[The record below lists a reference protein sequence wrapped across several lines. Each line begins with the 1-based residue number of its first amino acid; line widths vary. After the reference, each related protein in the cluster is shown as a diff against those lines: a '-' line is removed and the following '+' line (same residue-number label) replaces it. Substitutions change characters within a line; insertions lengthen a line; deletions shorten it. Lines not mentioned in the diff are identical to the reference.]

1 MERMKAGLIAR
12 GGSMQYVQE
21 KLRWSALVFF
31 CVLLSARP
39 AYAEETEVYFTTQA
53 GGGQANILFMLDT
66 SGSMA
71 WCGATSSTCNDSS
84 LVRMNQL
91 KQAFSRLIDSLGGN
105 VRVGVGRLAKNESGG
120 GAGSNWPGGY
130 IEYPVRGLNEPAD
143 ALETARSV
151 SLSSDDAQQTNGI
164 NTSDTRIYFPNAG
177 KEGGATGFIFRDI
190 SLPRYARVKS
200 ASVNMQASENSSN
213 TLNLLGG
220 YLGGIGLPAFSSS
233 NDVLGRN
240 WQGGRMLSP
249 VSGYTASGNTFSVD
263 VSELVQ
269 DAVNQPDWC
278 GGHDLALGFIS
289 ANPADTTTRRIN
301 TFDRVSNNNSYE
313 APRLKIE
320 WEVNPGIVPGT
331 PGQPDYESTLSC
343 IGAVSKG
350 IASASDDAGQRSS
363 VVRLNE
369 SAIPFHDGALAAFR
383 FAEIPFDARTSQGTP
398 DYINRAVLS
407 IRGIDSW
414 VQEYREAE
422 CIGWNWR
429 GNCNKWSQAGYY
441 DMPIQSGNVTLSVKA
456 VIGNAA
462 GMTSSNNNISSR
474 STGSTSAQL
483 VVPAATSSFK
493 TLHHIDVTD
502 LVREAMSDG
511 GWQQGGAMMFVVSTP
526 DANERYFALGAVD
539 GGAANGASLNLS
551 VSTADQGRLLPKV
564 RDRLKDIVNGLQAS
578 GSTPLGESYAEMSRY
593 MLGLTADHGSKHS
606 VPTSMSGGTYISPL
620 KSENQQC
627 ASNHIVVMTDGEPQY
642 DNQSKSSVEA
652 ITGQSFASNH
662 ACNTVN
668 NQGTT
673 GASLSETFACMK
685 ELAKWNVDP
694 DKNQAERK
702 IQTHMVA
709 FYLDSVLPKMREV
722 TAEGDGMTVRAE
734 NSDQLQEA
742 FTSIINSITQNSSLV
757 AAPGVA
763 VNTFNRFEH
772 LDQLYYSVFRPDTRT
787 QWSGNLKRYRLRQ
800 YRQGDDVIQEIVD
813 ANNSNAIDSSTGFF
827 SDTSRSFWS
836 SERDGSDVRA
846 GGARDHMEA
855 ERVLYTLLD
864 EPAAGGSATALTAPS
879 GTALVRMTAP
889 NSVAS
894 TAYGLGAGA
903 PDEQMLEMFNF
914 LMTSWGDPMHAAP
927 RLVNYGYTGSLEEAI
942 SDPSKQDNAV
952 FVSTNDGLLHAV
964 NAQNGE
970 EYFAFVPAG
979 ELAKTAS
986 RVANGPIVPPAN
998 KRHTWGLDSTWTVW
1012 RKSASDGS
1020 AAEVFMYGGQRR
1032 GGRNLYALDVS
1043 SRTNPKMLW
1052 SINGGSGDFAELGQ
1066 TWSQPT
1072 LGRIKVGSTAVPV
1085 LVFGGGYDVDSNDGP
1100 QPASAGDTMGNAI
1113 YIVNANNGALIW
1125 KATSSTVSDMKWS
1138 IPASVSVVDLNFDG
1152 LIDHLYAVDM
1162 GGQLFRVDIN
1172 PDNTGVNSLVSDVH
1186 VVAQLGRGE
1195 ANSSLAANSRRFYD
1209 APVVALG
1216 KHNDEPVLQ
1225 VVLGSGYRSHP
1236 LSESTQERFYMV
1248 VDDDALHVNASGFE
1262 PSDPVTHSDLLD
1274 VTSNTS
1280 PTAASLQSKKGWY
1293 ISLEHNGEK
1302 VSGDPAIFQGR
1313 VFFTTY
1319 LPSSARSNDCV
1330 PVQGS
1335 GRLYTVSL
1343 VDGSP
1348 AADTVNQ
1355 GNVSP
1360 SDRYIDIPISGPGG
1374 GVNLGV
1380 FRGEQPPGGP
1390 SPPEDEDPCGD
1401 TGDLALIIGT
1411 SVYSGGKIKG
1421 CGLNKTRW
1429 FESDAAR
1436 AQALIDA
1443 EVNPAQ
1449 N

>member
-1 MERMKAGLIAR
+1 MQGMKVGATAR
-12 GGSMQYVQE
+12 GGSMQYVQD
-21 KLRWSALVFF
+21 KLRWSFLVFF
-31 CVLLSARP
+31 CVVFSARP

-84 LVRMNQL
+84 LVRINQL

-105 VRVGVGRLAKNESGG
+105 VRVGVGRLARSENGG

-151 SLSSDDAQQTNGI
+151 SLSSDDAQQTGSV
-164 NTSDTRIYFPNAG
+164 NTSDSRVYFPNAG
-177 KEGGATGFIFRDI
+177 KQGGATGLIFRDI

-200 ASVNMQASENSSN
+200 ASLNLQAAGGSST
-213 TLNLLGG
+213 TLNLVGG
-220 YLGGIGLPAFSSS
+220 YLGDIGIPSFSNS

-240 WQGGRMLSP
+240 WQGGRVLPS
-249 VSGYTASGNTFSVD
+249 VNGYTGSGGTFSVD

-269 DAVNQPDWC
+269 EAVNQPGWC

-289 ANPADTTTRRIN
+289 ANPADTSTRWIN
-301 TFDRVSNNNSYE
+301 TFDRVSNNNSHE
-313 APRLKIE
+313 APRLVIE
-320 WEVNPGIVPGT
+320 WEVNPGLVPGT

-343 IGAVSKG
+343 IGAVTKG
-350 IASASDDAGQRSS
+350 IAGASDDAGQRDS

-369 SAIPFHDGALAAFR
+369 STIPFNDSAIAGFR
-383 FAEIPFDARTSQGTP
+383 FAEIPFDARTSQASP
-398 DYINRAVLS
+398 DYINSATLS
-407 IRGIDSW
+407 IRGADAW
-414 VQEYREAE
+414 TQEYRESE
-422 CIGWNWR
+422 CIGWNRR
-429 GNCNKWSQAGYY
+429 GNCNRWSQAGYY
-441 DMPIQSGNVTLSVKA
+441 DVPIQSGNVTLSVKA
-456 VIGNAA
+456 VLGNAA
-462 GMTSSNNNISSR
+462 AMTNSSNNLSSR
-474 STGSTSAQL
+474 STSAASVQR

-493 TLHHIDVTD
+493 TIHQIDVTD
-502 LVREAMSDG
+502 LVREAMGDG
-511 GWQQGGAMMFVVSTP
+511 SWQQGGAMMFVVSTA
-526 DANERYFALGAVD
+526 DANGRYFSLGSVD
-539 GGAANGASLNLS
+539 GGSANGASLTLS
-551 VSTADQGRLLPKV
+551 VSTADQARLLPKV

-593 MLGLTADHGSKHS
+593 MLGMTADHGSRHS
-606 VPTSMSGGTYISPL
+606 VPTSMNNGTYISPL
-620 KSENQQC
+620 TSENQQC

-642 DNQSKSSVEA
+642 DNESKSSVEA
-652 ITGQSFASNH
+652 ITGQNFNSSH
-662 ACNTVN
+662 ACNTVG

-685 ELAKWNVDP
+685 ELATWNVDP
-694 DKNQAERK
+694 DKNQVKRK

-709 FYLDSVLPKMREV
+709 FYLDSVVPKMREV
-722 TAEGDGMTVRAE
+722 TNEGDGMTVRAE

-800 YRQGDDVIQEIVD
+800 YRQGDEVIQEIVD
-813 ANNSNAIDSSTGFF
+813 ANNGNAIDSETGFF
-827 SDTSRSFWS
+827 GDTSRSFWS
-836 SERDGSDVRA
+836 TERDGSDVRA
-846 GGARDHMEA
+846 GGARDNMVE

-864 EPAAGGSATALTAPS
+864 EPAAGGSPTALSAPS
-879 GTALVRMTAP
+879 GTALVRLTAP
-889 NSVAS
+889 DSVSS

-903 PDEQMLEMFNF
+903 PDDQMLEMFNF

-927 RLVNYGYTGSLEEAI
+927 RLVNYGYTGSLEDAI
-942 SDPSKQDNAV
+942 SDPTKQDNAV

-964 NAQNGE
+964 SAQNGE
-970 EYFAFVPAG
+970 EYFAFVPVG
-979 ELAKTAS
+979 ELAKTAA
-986 RVANGPIVPPAN
+986 RVANGPVVPPAN

-1012 RKSASDGS
+1012 RKSDSDGS
-1020 AAEVFMYGGQRR
+1020 ASDIFMYGGQRR
-1032 GGRNLYALDVS
+1032 GGRNYYALDVS

-1052 SINGGSGDFAELGQ
+1052 SINGGGGDFAELGQ

-1072 LGRIKVGSTAVPV
+1072 LARMKIGDTAVPV

-1100 QPASAGDTMGNAI
+1100 QPASAGDTLGNAI

-1125 KATSSTVSDMKWS
+1125 KATGSTVNEMKWS
-1138 IPASVSVVDLNFDG
+1138 IPAAVSVVDLNFDG
-1152 LIDHLYAVDM
+1152 FIDHLYAVDM
-1162 GGQLFRVDIN
+1162 GGQLFRVDID
-1172 PDNTGVNSLVSDVH
+1172 PENTGVNSLVSDVH

-1195 ANSSLAANSRRFYD
+1195 NNSSLAANSRRFYD

-1216 KHNDEPVLQ
+1216 KHNDVPVLQ

-1248 VDDDALHVNASGFE
+1248 IDDDALHVNDAGFD
-1262 PSDPVTHSDLLD
+1262 PSDPVTHADLLD
-1274 VTSNTS
+1274 VTTNTS
-1280 PTAASLQSKKGWY
+1280 PSTSSLASKKGWY

-1319 LPSSARSNDCV
+1319 LPSSTRSNDCV
-1330 PVQGS
+1330 PVQGT
-1335 GRLYTVSL
+1335 GRLYTVKL
-1343 VDGSP
+1343 EDGSP
-1348 AADTVNQ
+1348 DTQNQ
-1355 GNVSP
+1355 GDVSP

-1380 FRGEQPPGGP
+1380 FRGEPDPDKP
-1390 SPPEDEDPCGD
+1390 PPEVEDPCGD
-1401 TGDLALIIGT
+1401 AGDLALIVGT

-1429 FESDAAR
+1429 FESDAGH
-1436 AQALIDA
+1436 AQELIDA

-1449 N
+1449 D

>member
-1 MERMKAGLIAR
+1 
-12 GGSMQYVQE
+12 MQYVQD
-21 KLRWSALVFF
+21 KMRWSFLIFL

-39 AYAEETEVYFTTQA
+39 AYAEETEVYFTTQS

-84 LVRMNQL
+84 QVRINQL
-91 KQAFSRLIDSLGGN
+91 KEAFSSMIDSLGGN
-105 VRVGVGRLAKNESGG
+105 VRVGVGRLAKSENGG
-120 GAGSNWPGGY
+120 GAGSNWPGGF

-151 SLSSDDAQQTNGI
+151 SLSADDAHQTGTAL
-164 NTSDTRIYFPNAG
+164 NTSDSRLYFPNGGAQ
-177 KEGGATGFIFRDI
+177 GGATGFIFRDI

-200 ASVNMQASENSSN
+200 ATLRLQAAENSN
-213 TLNLLGG
+213 TTLNVLAG
-220 YLGGIGLPAFSSS
+220 YLGDVGIPSFSNS
-233 NDVLGRN
+233 NDILNRN
-240 WQGGRMLSP
+240 WQGGRVLPP
-249 VSGYTASGNTFSVD
+249 VSGYWASGNIYSMD

-269 DAVNQPDWC
+269 DAVNQPEWC
-278 GGHDLALGFIS
+278 GGHDLALGFVS
-289 ANPADTTTRRIN
+289 TNPSNTGSRRIN

-313 APRLKIE
+313 APRLHVE
-320 WEVNPGIVPGT
+320 WEVNQGIVPGT

-343 IGAVSKG
+343 IGSVSKG
-350 IASASDDAGQRSS
+350 IVNASDDAGQRDS

-369 SAIPFHDGALAAFR
+369 SSIPFHDNAIAAFR
-383 FAEIPFDARTSQGTP
+383 FADVPFDGRTSQASP

-414 VQEYREAE
+414 VQEYREGE
-422 CIGWNWR
+422 CIRYQWGQ
-429 GNCNKWSQAGYY
+429 CTQYSPSGYE
-441 DMPIQSGNVTLSVKA
+441 DVPIQSGTVTLSVKA
-456 VIGNAA
+456 VLGNA
-462 GMTSSNNNISSR
+462 GNITSSNNSISSR
-474 STGSTSAQL
+474 AQGSASAQI

-493 TLHHIDVTD
+493 TIHQIDVTE
-502 LVREAMSDG
+502 LVREAMADG
-511 GWQQGGAMMFVVSTP
+511 GWQLNGALMFVVSTS
-526 DANERYFALGAVD
+526 DGNSRYFSLGSVD
-539 GGAANGASLNLS
+539 GGSANGASLSLS
-551 VSTADQGRLLPKV
+551 ISTAEQGRLLPKV

-578 GSTPLGESYAEMSRY
+578 GSTPLGESYTEMSRY
-593 MLGLTADHGSKHS
+593 MLGMTAAHGSRHS
-606 VPTSMSGGTYISPL
+606 VATSMNNGTYISPL
-620 KSENQQC
+620 ASENQQC

-642 DNQSKSSVEA
+642 DNESKSSVEA
-652 ITGQSFASNH
+652 ITGQNFSSSH
-662 ACNTVN
+662 ACNTVG
-668 NQGTT
+668 NQSTT

-694 DKNQAERK
+694 EKNQIERK

-709 FYLDSVLPKMREV
+709 FYLDSVLPNMREV
-722 TAEGDGMTVRAE
+722 TNEGDGMTVRAE
-734 NSDQLQEA
+734 NSAQLQEA

-800 YRQGDDVIQEIVD
+800 YREGDEVIQEIVD
-813 ANNSNAIDSSTGFF
+813 ANNGNAIDSETGFF
-827 SDTSRSFWS
+827 GDTSRSFWS
-836 SERDGSDVRA
+836 TERDGSDVRA
-846 GGARDHMEA
+846 GGARDNMVE

-864 EPAAGGSATALTAPS
+864 EPAAGGSPTALSAPS
-879 GTALVRMTAP
+879 GTALVRLTAP
-889 NSVAS
+889 DSVSS

-903 PDEQMLEMFNF
+903 PDDQMLEMFNF

-927 RLVNYGYTGSLEEAI
+927 RLVNYGYTGPLEDAI
-942 SDPSKQDNAV
+942 SDPTKQDNAV

-970 EYFAFVPAG
+970 EYFAFVPVG
-979 ELAKTAS
+979 ELAKTAA
-986 RVANGPIVPPAN
+986 RVANGPVVPPAN

-1012 RKSASDGS
+1012 RKSDSDGS
-1020 AAEVFMYGGQRR
+1020 ASDIFMYGGQRR
-1032 GGRNLYALDVS
+1032 GGRNYYALDVS

-1052 SINGGSGDFAELGQ
+1052 SINGGGGDFAELGQ

-1072 LGRIKVGSTAVPV
+1072 LARMKIGDTAVPV

-1100 QPASAGDTMGNAI
+1100 QPASAGDTLGNAI

-1125 KATSSTVSDMKWS
+1125 KATGSTVNEMKWS
-1138 IPASVSVVDLNFDG
+1138 IPAAVSVVDLNFDG
-1152 LIDHLYAVDM
+1152 FIDHLYAVDM
-1162 GGQLFRVDIN
+1162 GGQLFRVDID
-1172 PDNTGVNSLVSDVH
+1172 PENTGVNSLVSDVH

-1195 ANSSLAANSRRFYD
+1195 NNSSLAANSRRFYD

-1216 KHNDEPVLQ
+1216 KHNDVPVLQ

-1248 VDDDALHVNASGFE
+1248 IDDDALHVNDAGFD
-1262 PSDPVTHSDLLD
+1262 PSDPVTHADLLD
-1274 VTSNTS
+1274 VTTNTS
-1280 PTAASLQSKKGWY
+1280 PSTSSLASKKGWY

-1319 LPSSARSNDCV
+1319 LPSSTRSNDCV
-1330 PVQGS
+1330 PVQGT
-1335 GRLYTVSL
+1335 GRLYTVKL
-1343 VDGSP
+1343 EDGSP
-1348 AADTVNQ
+1348 DTQNQ
-1355 GNVSP
+1355 GDVSP
-1360 SDRYIDIPISGPGG
+1360 TDRYIDIPISGPGG

-1380 FRGEQPPGGP
+1380 FRGEPDPDKP
-1390 SPPEDEDPCGD
+1390 PPEVEDPCGD
-1401 TGDLALIIGT
+1401 AGDLALIVGT

-1429 FESDAAR
+1429 FESDAGH
-1436 AQALIDA
+1436 AQELIDA

-1449 N
+1449 D